1 MRIAIVEDNRALARA
16 LAGSFEADGHGVDVL
31 RDGQAALDHLMVEAI
46 DAALIDINL
55 PGLSGIEVLRALRL
69 NGRSMPVLLL
79 TARDDTA
86 DKIAGL
92 DAGADDYLTKPFDL
106 DELKARVRAMLR
118 RGSEAR
124 DERIAVGNTVF
135 DGATRSLSVDDI
147 VVPLSRR
154 ELALAEVLFR
164 HAGRVVS
171 KDRIITHVYGAGAA
185 VEDAAAEL
193 IVHRL
198 RKRLASASAR
208 IETLRGL
215 GYCLRVPS

>member
-1 MRIAIVEDNRALARA
+1 MRIAIVEDNRALAGA
-16 LAGSFEADGHGVDVL
+16 LADAFEADGHGVDVL
-31 RDGQAALDHLMVEAI
+31 GDGPAALDHLMGEPI

-55 PGLSGIEVLRALRL
+55 PGLSGVEVLRALRA
-69 NGRSMPVLLL
+69 NGRSVPVLLL

-118 RGSEAR
+118 RGPDAR
-124 DERIAVGNTVF
+124 EDRMAVGDAVF
-135 DGATRSLSVDDI
+135 DGAARALTIGGAS
-147 VVPLSRR
+147 VPLARR
-154 ELALAEVLFR
+154 EAALAELLFR
-164 HAGRVVS
+164 HAGHVVS
-171 KDRIITHVYGAGAA
+171 KDRIIDHVYGAGAG

-198 RKRLASASAR
+198 RKRLAPATAR

-215 GYCLRVPS
+215 GYCLRAPL